1 MNGINPNELVLS
13 PERAAGGAPW
23 KLFVFSL
30 IFLGAVVGSYAGLIF
45 GYRPYLNSRIE
56 AVQAQIDDLATSVSA
71 EEQADLLRFYS
82 QIVNLKTLLDSHVTF
97 SKFFP
102 FLERRTNS
110 RVSFDVMFVNS
121 ATRELVLEGV
131 AENFATLSE
140 ELQSLHQAPEI
151 ADYTLNQS
159 QLADGRVRFRITA
172 VIPPALFKY

>member
-13 PERAAGGAPW
+13 PERAAVGAPW

-30 IFLGAVVGSYAGLIF
+30 IFLGAVIGSYAGLIF

-102 FLERRTNS
+102 FLERRTNN

-131 AENFATLSE
+131 AENFSILSE

-159 QLADGRVRFRITA
+159 QLADGRVRFRISA
-172 VIPPALFKY
+172 EIPPALFKY